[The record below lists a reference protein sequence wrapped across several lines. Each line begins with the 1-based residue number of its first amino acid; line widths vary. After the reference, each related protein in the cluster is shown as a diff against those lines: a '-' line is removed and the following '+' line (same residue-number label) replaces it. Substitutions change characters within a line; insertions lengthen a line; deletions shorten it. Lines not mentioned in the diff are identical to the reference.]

1 MLSENIW
8 RLRLVKQL
16 WPPDGCR
23 RAEGRLSTSL
33 AAKGCVLTTQQER
46 IFKWIDLSEWWWKE
60 ERWTSR
66 ESLRLPCMWRYPIRA
81 YKLLREMFPVYR
93 HPSLIPVWRIPAL
106 YYFRPKKFLSI
117 WILVNPLL
125 SMNEAWMDEC
135 AARLQPL
142 VDQ

>member
-46 IFKWIDLSEWWWKE
+46 IFNWIDLSEWWWKE
-60 ERWTSR
+60 EMWTSR

-81 YKLLREMFPVYR
+81 YKLLRVMFPVYKAPEPHSSMKNSCTLLFSGLR
-93 HPSLIPVWRIPAL
+93 SSWASG
-106 YYFRPKKFLSI
+106 FLSTLFSV
-117 WILVNPLL
+117 WMKRGWMNVLPDYNP
-125 SMNEAWMDEC
+125 W
-135 AARLQPL
+135 
-142 VDQ
+142 